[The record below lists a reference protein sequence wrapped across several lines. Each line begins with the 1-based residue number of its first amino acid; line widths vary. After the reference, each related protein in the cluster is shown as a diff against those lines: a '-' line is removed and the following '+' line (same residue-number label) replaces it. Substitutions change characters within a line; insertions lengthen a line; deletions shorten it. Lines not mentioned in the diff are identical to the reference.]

1 MKYPT
6 FSCGKLNYYQLCCA
20 GMLLIEVPFGFL
32 LQIHKGILVNRT
44 SHDTI
49 TSTDRIYVRKSKESS
64 FWKKNL
70 EIKTLVKT
78 SQFSEVLGQNVT
90 GNKVLGNKITGIK
103 VLKKIY
109 PKKKNKK
116 KVQSLVKMRPSLR
129 RLHKRDILCIFI
141 LNIARDVLNI
151 NRPCFCMVVNILC
164 SHAFFTMIELFF
176 ESRSSIN
183 HTGLEPEKKSL
194 ISITV

>member
-1 MKYPT
+1 M
-6 FSCGKLNYYQLCCA
+6 GA
-20 GMLLIEVPFGFL
+20 A
-32 LQIHKGILVNRT
+32 
-44 SHDTI
+44 
-49 TSTDRIYVRKSKESS
+49 
-64 FWKKNL
+64 
-70 EIKTLVKT
+70 
-78 SQFSEVLGQNVT
+78 
-90 GNKVLGNKITGIK
+90 NKVSGNKITGIK

-176 ESRSSIN
+176 ERRFCIN

-194 ISITV
+194 ITITVQVKRHIRLFTDCHVSLDTLYVYLHMRKNNKPEAEFKEFEPRLKFAKTRVILSTGLNLVTFDTILSGTNHI

>member
-64 FWKKNL
+64 FWKKN
-70 EIKTLVKT
+70 
-78 SQFSEVLGQNVT
+78 
-90 GNKVLGNKITGIK
+90 
-103 VLKKIY
+103 
-109 PKKKNKK
+109 KK

-176 ESRSSIN
+176 ERRFCIN